1 MAQGLME
8 LLAAAPLA
16 QQTRVVTLRTSSIT
30 VRALTAREME
40 TIQGVYPRPGPPLI
54 IRPGTHPESGP
65 MVANDQDPVYRRAL
79 EVWLR
84 KYRAMEVAAAAGA
97 KTAAGLAFFAAMPAA
112 DLRRWAEEVVAAITD
127 GASDG
132 EIIRVWNAVRDL
144 SDPVGEDGG
153 RIEAA
158 KKALSELSPGEL
170 EGVLASLA
178 SPSATA

>member
-1 MAQGLME
+1 MTYQVGDGSISE
-8 LLAAAPLA
+8 
-16 QQTRVVTLRTSSIT
+16 TLRVGAGSST
-30 VRALTAREME
+30 
-40 TIQGVYPRPGPPLI
+40 QP
-54 IRPGTHPESGP
+54 
-65 MVANDQDPVYRRAL
+65 
-79 EVWLR
+79 
-84 KYRAMEVAAAAGA
+84 
-97 KTAAGLAFFAAMPAA
+97 LAFFAAMPAA

-178 SPSATA
+178 PPSATA